1 MVAQRDHRMMV
12 WRRVPS
18 ARRVESWRNGAAA
31 PGLRNDAERSHV
43 DGEPRLGELR
53 AATVCA
59 VHPVPPRL
67 TPKQSTLLDAW
78 LPGAEFV
85 RDHSWGLIGTTVLQL
100 RWAGQ
105 DLIVKAGDDADTH
118 IARELRAHREWLG
131 PLHGRVPELVH
142 ADDEAKVLVTRYLPG
157 VLVERDP
164 AEDNPD
170 TYRQAGRLLARL
182 HGQYA
187 AVDDRYE
194 AHMRDRA

>member
-1 MVAQRDHRMMV
+1 M
-12 WRRVPS
+12 
-18 ARRVESWRNGAAA
+18 
-31 PGLRNDAERSHV
+31 L
-43 DGEPRLGELR
+43 
-53 AATVCA
+53 
-59 VHPVPPRL
+59 PVPPRL
-67 TPKQSTLLDAW
+67 TPKQRTFLDAW

-85 RDHSWGLIGTTVLQL
+85 RDRSWGLIGTTVLQL
-100 RWAGQ
+100 RCAGQ

-164 AEDNPD
+164 AENHPD
-170 TYRQAGRLLARL
+170 TYWQAGRLLARL

-194 AHMRDRA
+194 ARMRDRAWKHLAGPHSIDPDTEARLRAEIVSWPDGPA